1 MPLLNVVTP
10 KWASPVVKS
19 GQPKSELRLEVGVIH
34 GASGSAFLDTG
45 RVSVLCSVFGP
56 ATAHRSVVEG
66 MGILECSVNYPSFTS
81 SPNTP
86 DALSQSDS
94 LTGSGCNQMNTFE
107 KYLSQMAKDALENSV
122 RLDLY
127 PKMVISI
134 TMVLLKSSGN
144 TGTDLAAL
152 ITCGSLALIDASVE
166 TIDLVTASSVAVSE
180 NSQEFIVEPTIF
192 NPVRGTMTV
201 ATLASL
207 KEISQLYSE
216 GRIDTDVMPSLIS
229 TACRA
234 AEEMRSGISEF
245 CKTSS

>member
-1 MPLLNVVTP
+1 
-10 KWASPVVKS
+10 
-19 GQPKSELRLEVGVIH
+19 
-34 GASGSAFLDTG
+34 
-45 RVSVLCSVFGP
+45 
-56 ATAHRSVVEG
+56 
-66 MGILECSVNYPSFTS
+66 
-81 SPNTP
+81 
-86 DALSQSDS
+86 
-94 LTGSGCNQMNTFE
+94 MNTIE
-107 KYLSQMAKDALENSV
+107 KYLSQMAKDALDHSV

-166 TIDLVTASSVAVSE
+166 TIDLVTSSSVAVSE

-201 ATLASL
+201 ATLVSL
-207 KEISQLYSE
+207 KKISQLYSE
-216 GRIDTDVMPSLIS
+216 GRIDADVMPSLIS

-234 AEEMRSGISEF
+234 AEEMRSRISEF